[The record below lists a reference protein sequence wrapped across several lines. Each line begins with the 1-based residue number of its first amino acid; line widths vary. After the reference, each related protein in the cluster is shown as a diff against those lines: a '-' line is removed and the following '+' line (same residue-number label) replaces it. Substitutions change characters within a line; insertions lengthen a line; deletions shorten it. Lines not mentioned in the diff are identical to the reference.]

1 MKAIL
6 KRDAAPGLT
15 IGDVPKPSP
24 GPGEV
29 LIRVLRGAICGTDLH
44 IYKWDAWAQGRVRPP
59 LVLGHEFSGRVDTLG
74 AGVTGFKAGELVSAE
89 GHIVCGA
96 CTPCRTNRAHICGN
110 TKIIGVDVAGA
121 FAEWIVMPATN
132 VWRIDYD
139 ITPDVAAI
147 HDPLGNAFH
156 TTLVEPVEGKSVLV
170 EGCGPIGL
178 FAVQIARASGAS
190 AIFAVD
196 VNAKRLALARS
207 FGATHV
213 LDAARDNVEA
223 VVREKTGGAGA
234 DVVLEMS
241 GNPAAV
247 RQGLQLAAN
256 GASVRLLG
264 IPSSDVPIDLAGT
277 VIFKGITIHG
287 IIGRRMYETWHQMRA
302 YLKEKRIDPSPA
314 ITHRLHYTEIEKA
327 MSLIQGGDAGKIVL
341 QFGD

>member
-6 KRDAAPGLT
+6 KPSAAPGLV

-29 LIRVLRGAICGTDLH
+29 LIKVERGAICGTDLH
-44 IYKWDAWAQGRVRPP
+44 IYKWDAWAQGRIKPP
-59 LVLGHEFSGRVDTLG
+59 LVIGHEFSGRVDGVG
-74 AGVTGFKAGELVSAE
+74 AGVTGFKTGELVSAE
-89 GHIVCGA
+89 GHLVCGA
-96 CTPCRTNRAHICGN
+96 CPPCRTGRAHICER
-110 TKIIGVDVAGA
+110 TRIIGVDVAGA
-121 FAEWIVMPATN
+121 FAEWIVMPAAN

-139 ITPDVAAI
+139 VTADVAAI

-178 FAVQIARASGAS
+178 FAIQVAKASGAS
-190 AIFAVD
+190 AVFAVD
-196 VNAKRLALARS
+196 VNERRLALARS

-213 LDAARDNVEA
+213 LNAAKDNVETF
-223 VVREKTGGAGA
+223 VRGKVPAGV
-234 DVVLEMS
+234 DVLLEMS
-241 GNPAAV
+241 GSAAAI
-247 RQGLQLAAN
+247 RQGLSLCAN

-264 IPSSDVPIDLAGT
+264 IPSGDVPIDLAGS

-287 IIGRRMYETWHQMRA
+287 IIGRRMYETWSQMRA
-302 YLKEKRIDPSPA
+302 YLQERRIDPSLA
-314 ITHRLHYTEIEKA
+314 ITHRLPYTEIEKA

-341 QFGD
+341 QFGG